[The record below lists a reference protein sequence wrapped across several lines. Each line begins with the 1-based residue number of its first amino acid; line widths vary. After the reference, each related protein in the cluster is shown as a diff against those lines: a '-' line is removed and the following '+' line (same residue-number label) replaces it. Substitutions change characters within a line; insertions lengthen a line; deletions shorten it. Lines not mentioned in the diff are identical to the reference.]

1 VSFDI
6 DTFPYSNQ
14 LVPRPDDLAAVEYS
28 DDTGSE
34 EEEHVAVDGEGREIS
49 DESSS
54 EEDSDSDSEQDTLAR
69 YLRNP
74 QSAGVQEERAVP
86 AQPEAPAVP
95 DPLGWDAPDDQV
107 GQQDAWEIVEI
118 LGERSRKK
126 GKRKVK
132 QYKVQWKGDYPPE
145 WLHYSKVRAPELIAA
160 WEAKNNQPEAQVEL
174 VATVYHQLSSE
185 VERVPVTVA
194 EEEESP
200 FKHLFDIKQR
210 ARPKPPVGYKNM
222 LKHEFAEYFQQASIK
237 EKLQNLHWKAYEEVP
252 IKDVPRGTK
261 ILRPMT
267 AYDIKYNT
275 RGEIEKFKSRVCLD
289 GSRTT
294 VPEDE
299 TYETIANF
307 GTIRMLLCLANRYG
321 MDIVQTDVKNFFLQA
336 RMPPGKEYYAYI
348 PDGWAENDP
357 NTHVAKVLAPWYGLK
372 ESAKIAGDQLAD
384 IFANVGL
391 KESVMMPKVFYK
403 WIGDDLIIG
412 ATHID
417 DAIWIT
423 TNMKLLKQL
432 LDEVDKSF
440 ELTRTY
446 NPTKLLGIEIE
457 YDKKRGLMK
466 LHQGSYIRAKLK
478 ELGVVAVNRKTN
490 SPGFIAPK
498 VDNPVWSGS
507 TTVQASPEAIR
518 RYQKRVGIQMWA
530 LQSDPSSMYV
540 VHKLAEGMLNPQ
552 WEHEKGIDRVE
563 QYKATYPEVGV
574 VFKRHPHKEKMRY
587 GLNMDCLTYYA
598 DADLAGCRTTSKS
611 VSGYCV
617 YMGESGM
624 FDWKS
629 KKQTCVCQSSC
640 ESEVFANKECTC
652 HAVWLRQALSEIGF
666 TFTQPTPVCQ
676 DNIGAISLCKSD
688 KHHTRV
694 RHFRMHVHL
703 LKDCARRRITIYPW
717 VPTRQMRGDLFNK
730 AHGPDMHQKL
740 CVLNGIHTVGVE
752 HIFPEAEPLE
762 IFGWPERVARER
774 EEKRAAE
781 AALEKKVCNN
791 KT

>member
-1 VSFDI
+1 M
-6 DTFPYSNQ
+6 YNQ
-14 LVPRPDDLAAVEYS
+14 L
-28 DDTGSE
+28 T
-34 EEEHVAVDGEGREIS
+34 
-49 DESSS
+49 
-54 EEDSDSDSEQDTLAR
+54 
-69 YLRNP
+69 
-74 QSAGVQEERAVP
+74 
-86 AQPEAPAVP
+86 
-95 DPLGWDAPDDQV
+95 
-107 GQQDAWEIVEI
+107 
-118 LGERSRKK
+118 
-126 GKRKVK
+126 
-132 QYKVQWKGDYPPE
+132 
-145 WLHYSKVRAPELIAA
+145 
-160 WEAKNNQPEAQVEL
+160 
-174 VATVYHQLSSE
+174 SE
-185 VERVPVTVA
+185 VEKVPVTVA

-252 IKDVPRGTK
+252 IKDVPKGTK

-307 GTIRMLLCLANRYG
+307 GTIRMLLCLATRYG

-423 TNMKLLKQL
+423 TNMKFLKQL

-490 SPGFIAPK
+490 SP
-498 VDNPVWSGS
+498 
-507 TTVQASPEAIR
+507 
-518 RYQKRVGIQMWA
+518 
-530 LQSDPSSMYV
+530 
-540 VHKLAEGMLNPQ
+540 
-552 WEHEKGIDRVE
+552 
-563 QYKATYPEVGV
+563 
-574 VFKRHPHKEKMRY
+574 
-587 GLNMDCLTYYA
+587 
-598 DADLAGCRTTSKS
+598 
-611 VSGYCV
+611 
-617 YMGESGM
+617 
-624 FDWKS
+624 
-629 KKQTCVCQSSC
+629 
-640 ESEVFANKECTC
+640 
-652 HAVWLRQALSEIGF
+652 
-666 TFTQPTPVCQ
+666 
-676 DNIGAISLCKSD
+676 
-688 KHHTRV
+688 
-694 RHFRMHVHL
+694 
-703 LKDCARRRITIYPW
+703 
-717 VPTRQMRGDLFNK
+717 
-730 AHGPDMHQKL
+730 
-740 CVLNGIHTVGVE
+740 
-752 HIFPEAEPLE
+752 
-762 IFGWPERVARER
+762 
-774 EEKRAAE
+774 
-781 AALEKKVCNN
+781 
-791 KT
+791 